1 MNHLKSFLCLS
12 LLLLF
17 SISLNAQ
24 DNRMRIGFGVG
35 FSKEASVII
44 GDESSL
50 ALPIDLANFTFVVR
64 GKSFRFEP
72 NIGFFNL
79 SATTT
84 GYMGTEVDAS
94 LSNYRLGAVIAYA
107 NAIASMNL
115 YYGINIGVILSSISA
130 DSDSESKSDFF
141 VGPAIGGEYMFSD
154 NFSLGGEIQINYIK
168 IGNFDD
174 DSDDSMSIISSR
186 GMIILRWY
194 VN

>member
-115 YYGINIGVILSSISA
+115 YYGINIGVILSSISV
-130 DSDSESKSDFF
+130 DSDSESKTDFF